1 MQKVF
6 FKNLAFLI
14 TVNLLIKPLW
24 IFGIDRTV
32 QNVVGAESYGLYF
45 VLTNLS
51 FLTQIIL
58 DLGISSYNNKL
69 IAQEEHLLT
78 RQLSHIFSIKL
89 ILSGIYL
96 LITAFVAT
104 VLNYKGHQLYL
115 LLLIC
120 GNQILASLIVYI
132 RSNISALHHFVIDS
146 MLSVM
151 DKALMILI
159 CGALL
164 IIPTFHSEFIIDWF
178 VYAQLAAYVL
188 TLITAL
194 IYVLSITG
202 RIPLNFSL
210 SFSKDLLKKTYPFA
224 FLIALM
230 AIYGKIDGVMIEK
243 LLPVD
248 GQREAGIYASAFR
261 LLDALNQFGYLFA
274 VLLLP
279 IFSRMLAG
287 KKPVDDLAKSGFT
300 IIFVFSVIAALCLY
314 FYSYPIMHLLY
325 HEANEYSAKI
335 FSILILTFIATSSIY
350 IFSTLLTAN
359 GNLKELTSIAL
370 LAVIL
375 NLTLNFIFIP
385 GAKAFGAAE
394 SSLVTN
400 FFIATSQIFLAK
412 KVFHFSINYSLI
424 IRLSAFF
431 IASVLVLD
439 LSCRFNAPWIVKIA
453 GASLISLL
461 FAFAIGLI
469 EARKV
474 KLLFQ

>member
-6 FKNLAFLI
+6 FRNLAFLVS
-14 TVNLLIKPLW
+14 VNLIIKPLW

-32 QNVVGAESYGLYF
+32 QNVVGAENYGLYF
-45 VLTNLS
+45 VLTSLS

-58 DLGISSYNNKL
+58 DLGISNYNNRL
-69 IAQEEHLLT
+69 IAQQGHLLT

-96 LITAFVAT
+96 LITAFVAI
-104 VLNYKGHQLYL
+104 VLNYRGHQLYL

-120 GNQILASLIVYI
+120 GNQILASLIVYV

-146 MLSVM
+146 ILSVM

-164 IIPTFHSEFIIDWF
+164 IIPSLHSRFIIDWF
-178 VYAQLAAYVL
+178 VYAQLAAYVF
-188 TLITAL
+188 TFITAL
-194 IYVLSITG
+194 IYVLRITG
-202 RIPLNFSL
+202 RIPINFSF

-230 AIYGKIDGVMIEK
+230 AIYSKIDGVMLEK

-261 LLDALNQFGYLFA
+261 LLDALNQFGYLFS

-279 IFSRMLAG
+279 IFSRMIAG
-287 KKPVDDLAKSGFT
+287 KKPVDDLVRSGFT

-314 FYSYPIMHLLY
+314 FYAYPVMHLLY
-325 HEANEYSAKI
+325 HEANEYSAKTL
-335 FSILILTFIATSSIY
+335 SVLILTFIATSSIY

-359 GNLKELTSIAL
+359 DNLKELTIIAL

-375 NLTLNFIFIP
+375 NLALNFILIP
-385 GAKAFGAAE
+385 RVKAFGAAE

-400 FFIATSQIFLAK
+400 FFIATAQIFLAK
-412 KVFHFSINYSLI
+412 KVFHFNINYLLI
-424 IRLSAFF
+424 VRLSAFF

-439 LSCRFNAPWIVKIA
+439 LSHHLNAAWIVKMT
-453 GASLISLL
+453 GAALISLL

-469 EARKV
+469 EVRKV